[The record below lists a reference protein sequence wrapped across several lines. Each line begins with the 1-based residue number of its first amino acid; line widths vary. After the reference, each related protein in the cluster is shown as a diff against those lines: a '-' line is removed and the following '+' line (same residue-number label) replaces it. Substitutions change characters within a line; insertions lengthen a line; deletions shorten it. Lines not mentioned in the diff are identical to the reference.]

1 MKKILF
7 VSLVSILIMI
17 SNSLSAQNG
26 SANKNITGSWLGKLS
41 ADGMDLRVVF
51 NLKLTGKD
59 SLTFTLDS
67 PDQGAKDI
75 PGGQVT
81 FDKKKLVLLAP
92 SINGE
97 YNGTL
102 TSDSTIDGTWTQNG
116 GILPLNLKKQD
127 KQK

>member
-1 MKKILF
+1 MKKILLIS
-7 VSLVSILIMI
+7 VLSLLIMI
-17 SNSLSAQNG
+17 PNSLSAQNG
-26 SANKNITGSWLGKLS
+26 PSKKDITGSWLGKLS
-41 ADGMDLRVVF
+41 ANGMDLRVVF

-59 SLTFTLDS
+59 SLTFTIDS

-81 FDKKKLVLLAP
+81 FDKKKLILLAP

-97 YNGTL
+97 YNGTV
-102 TSDSTIDGTWTQNG
+102 TGDSTIVGTWSQNG
-116 GILPLNLKKQD
+116 NDLPLDLKKQG